1 MYDKSKVPILHLTIS
16 ETPRRYNLRYT
27 ECTDFKASIE
37 LRLKDHHLPICT
49 HSSTQVTQMSSEDAS
64 GNREKVLTTFD
75 DNISEHIKLNT

>member
-1 MYDKSKVPILHLTIS
+1 MYDKAKVLKLHLTIS

-27 ECTDFKASIE
+27 ECTELKASAE
-37 LRLKDHHLPICT
+37 LRLKDHHLPTST

-64 GNREKVLTTFD
+64 GNREVLSAFD